1 MSKLKVPNFAHMLLA
16 VLAGNAAYFVLMPYL
31 PPAARHIPYRLDF
44 GLLVDFLFCVAVLA
58 IVKKVARWGTAGR
71 RGDDTT

>member
-31 PPAARHIPYRLDF
+31 PPVARHVPYRLDF

-58 IVKKVARWGTAGR
+58 IVKRVARWGSADGR
-71 RGDDTT
+71 KGDAT